1 MKKYRNW
8 IVSALGLLLWAVGF
22 WMVKGDVRST
32 LAYVCIGLG
41 CGMFGYGAGELI
53 AGRVLKG
60 APELQRQMEID
71 RQDERNVAIA
81 DRAKGRAFDLMT
93 FLFGALMVSFAL
105 CWWRRI
111 CSSMGTRCTGGS
123 ATTRRCDLR
132 RQGRERPAAAR
143 APGRLPEREA
153 GPGFKT
159 RSRVYLRSQ
168 KCWDIRQK
176 ASDARRMS
184 AALLHGMQANATR
197 QMGLFW

>member
-71 RQDERNVAIA
+71 R
-81 DRAKGRAFDLMT
+81 
-93 FLFGALMVSFAL
+93 
-105 CWWRRI
+105 
-111 CSSMGTRCTGGS
+111 
-123 ATTRRCDLR
+123 
-132 RQGRERPAAAR
+132 
-143 APGRLPEREA
+143 
-153 GPGFKT
+153 
-159 RSRVYLRSQ
+159 
-168 KCWDIRQK
+168 
-176 ASDARRMS
+176 
-184 AALLHGMQANATR
+184 
-197 QMGLFW
+197 

>member
-105 CWWRRI
+105 
-111 CSSMGTRCTGGS
+111 MGVELAAVLLLVAAYLFIHGYALYGGS

-132 RQGRERPAAAR
+132 RQGGSVLPPPGPR
-143 APGRLPEREA
+143 AGFPNGRL
-153 GPGFKT
+153 
-159 RSRVYLRSQ
+159 
-168 KCWDIRQK
+168 
-176 ASDARRMS
+176 AR
-184 AALLHGMQANATR
+184 
-197 QMGLFW
+197 GLKQTLV

>member
-41 CGMFGYGAGELI
+41 CGMFGDGAGELI

-105 CWWRRI
+105 
-111 CSSMGTRCTGGS
+111 MGVE
-123 ATTRRCDLR
+123 L
-132 RQGRERPAAAR
+132 AAVLLLVA
-143 APGRLPEREA
+143 A
-153 GPGFKT
+153 
-159 RSRVYLRSQ
+159 YLF
-168 KCWDIRQK
+168 IHGY
-176 ASDARRMS
+176 
-184 AALLHGMQANATR
+184 ALY
-197 QMGLFW
+197 

>member
-71 RQDERNVAIA
+71 KNDERNVAIA
-81 DRAKGRAFDLMT
+81 NHAKGRAFDMMT
-93 FLFGALMVSFAL
+93 FIFGALMVSFAL
-105 CWWRRI
+105 
-111 CSSMGTRCTGGS
+111 MGIDLAAIDTPCTGGS
-123 ATTRRCDLR
+123 GTIKKCKRDFRENPFLRAYARQKFPWLRC
-132 RQGRERPAAAR
+132 PVFAAR
-143 APGRLPEREA
+143 AEATLAKIRPLPLLRF
-153 GPGFKT
+153 GCFVRWT
-159 RSRVYLRSQ
+159 RSAPQSLISP
-168 KCWDIRQK
+168 
-176 ASDARRMS
+176 
-184 AALLHGMQANATR
+184 
-197 QMGLFW
+197 F

>member
-81 DRAKGRAFDLMT
+81 DRVKGRAFDLMT

-105 CWWRRI
+105 
-111 CSSMGTRCTGGS
+111 MGVE
-123 ATTRRCDLR
+123 L
-132 RQGRERPAAAR
+132 AAR
-143 APGRLPEREA
+143 RTAVEGAVVDVDMVVACVSQSQSYERV
-153 GPGFKT
+153 
-159 RSRVYLRSQ
+159 S
-168 KCWDIRQK
+168 
-176 ASDARRMS
+176 
-184 AALLHGMQANATR
+184 LLADKGVVDEVAI
-197 QMGLFW
+197 GVP

>member
-71 RQDERNVAIA
+71 RKDERNVAIA

-105 CWWRRI
+105 MGVELAAILLLVAAYLFIHGYALYWR
-111 CSSMGTRCTGGS
+111 
-123 ATTRRCDLR
+123 LR
-132 RQGRERPAAAR
+132 YDKE
-143 APGRLPEREA
+143 
-153 GPGFKT
+153 
-159 RSRVYLRSQ
+159 
-168 KCWDIRQK
+168 
-176 ASDARRMS
+176 M
-184 AALLHGMQANATR
+184 
-197 QMGLFW
+197 